1 MRVNSKLKSFTVDLL
16 DIGILDRFKKKE
28 PVKITPATKEPSIFK
43 KICGDDNQLAEE
55 LSYVIFLRTE
65 GIGTYEQAM
74 ERAKDIEKVGRLERA
89 IAEYRDVGC
98 LALYE
103 GNVAGVKRAFNKVAE
118 LSDRK
123 FERIRDI
130 PGIAVEKTKEYCDYL
145 KQISK

>member
-1 MRVNSKLKSFTVDLL
+1 M
-16 DIGILDRFKKKE
+16 GILDRFKKKE
-28 PVKITPATKEPSIFK
+28 PLKTVPATKEPSIFK

-55 LSYVIFLRTE
+55 LSYVIFLRPE
-65 GIGTYEQAM
+65 GRGTYEQAM
-74 ERAKDIEKVGRLERA
+74 ERAKDIEEAGRLERA
-89 IAEYRDVGC
+89 IAEYRDAGY

-123 FERIRDI
+123 FERIRAI
-130 PGIAVEKTKEYCDYL
+130 PETAVEKTKEYYDYL